1 MDLKGMR
8 KERGLTQQAL
18 ADLSGIHIR
27 TLQAYEKGLSK
38 LSNMTV
44 KNAVS
49 LAKVLEVPI
58 EAFLEEEQE
67 EPRT

>member
-1 MDLKGMR
+1 MDLKEMR